1 MILASVT
8 ASLESVPLFQLCG
21 VFKSCGLVKRIIVI
35 MFRAKLV
42 AFGTGWSQHGEVY
55 VCDEDERQLEF
66 KISFFKWLIED
77 AGFWCYI
84 ERNIG

>member
-1 MILASVT
+1 MSHEKCQHLYKA
-8 ASLESVPLFQLCG
+8 ALD
-21 VFKSCGLVKRIIVI
+21 IVI